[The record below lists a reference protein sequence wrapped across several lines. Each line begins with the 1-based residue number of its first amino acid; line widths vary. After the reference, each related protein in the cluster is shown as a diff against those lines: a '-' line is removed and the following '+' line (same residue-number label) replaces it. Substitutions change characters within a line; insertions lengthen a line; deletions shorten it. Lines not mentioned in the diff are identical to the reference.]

1 MTGLIK
7 IWAAKA
13 RSERSGRT
21 SGIVWSSGIESGV
34 DDFANVLQMGADI
47 RYGKKVMSHVTE
59 HRLI

>member
-47 RYGKKVMSHVTE
+47 RYGK
-59 HRLI
+59 R